1 MVDILW
7 SGWRSEYIFNLPA
20 QRSSTDQTQPL
31 SPSIFRRI
39 LEAEVSDE
47 DSFIIHRGQQVFAI
61 MNSYP
66 YAVGHFMVLPYRQVA
81 ELEALTPEESSE
93 LWITVNEAVAVA
105 KTVLA
110 PHGLN
115 IGVNLGAAAGGSI
128 NEHLHVH
135 VVPRWHG
142 DNNFL
147 VATAQTKSISEA
159 LDVTALRLRRGWQ
172 ELRTGQ

>member
-7 SGWRSEYIFNLPA
+7 SGWRSEYIAHLPA
-20 QRSSTDQTQPL
+20 SRSVVGDEVRSN
-31 SPSIFRRI
+31 SSVFRQI
-39 LEAEVSDE
+39 LESEISDE
-47 DSFIIHRGQQVFAI
+47 DCFIIHRGEFVFAI
-61 MNSYP
+61 MNLYP

-81 ELEALTPEESSE
+81 DLEALTSEETSE
-93 LWITVNEAVAVA
+93 LWATVTEGVAAA
-105 KTVLA
+105 KGALA

-115 IGVNLGAAAGGSI
+115 IGVNIGSAAGGSV

-135 VVPRWHG
+135 VVPRWQG

-159 LDVTALRLRRGWQ
+159 LDVTADRLRCAWRD
-172 ELRTGQ
+172 LRIGQ